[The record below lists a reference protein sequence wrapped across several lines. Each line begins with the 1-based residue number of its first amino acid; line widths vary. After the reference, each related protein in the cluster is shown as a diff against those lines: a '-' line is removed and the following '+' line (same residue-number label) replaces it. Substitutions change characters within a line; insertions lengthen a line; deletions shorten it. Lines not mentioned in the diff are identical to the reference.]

1 MVSSKFDFF
10 IIIFVA
16 SVNLFLFGMSFIVGK
31 NNLEHPVLASLFYN
45 CLKKK
50 KVLRLTCR
58 FARTSFI
65 HVMSSLTLRFRFLD
79 FFTAQNSNAVDSVKI
94 ALR

>member
-16 SVNLFLFGMSFIVGK
+16 SVNLFLFGISFIVGK
-31 NNLEHPVLASLFYN
+31 NNLEQPVLALLFYN
-45 CLKKK
+45 YLKKK

-58 FARTSFI
+58 FVRSSFI
-65 HVMSSLTLRFRFLD
+65 HVLLRFRFLD
-79 FFTAQNSNAVDSVKI
+79 FFTAQSPNPVDSVKI